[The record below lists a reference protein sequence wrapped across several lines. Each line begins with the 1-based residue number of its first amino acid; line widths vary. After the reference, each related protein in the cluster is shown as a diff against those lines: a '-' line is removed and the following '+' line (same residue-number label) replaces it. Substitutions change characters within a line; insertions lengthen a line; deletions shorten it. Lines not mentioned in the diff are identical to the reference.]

1 MANLMLTVGGVWGT
15 IIGWFQSFIPSF
27 GLTIIVFTI
36 ALKLILSP
44 LEIYQK
50 ISSKKTAE
58 KQAILQPKIEKLQKQ
73 YGNNKELLNQKTM
86 ELYKK
91 ENFNLMGSCLGM
103 LINLIITILVFFTLF
118 SSLNQISQYNIKT
131 EYADLTENYKIVI
144 TTKLKQDAENNAS
157 ITITTDEDLNA
168 LIEEIN
174 NDANLTE
181 SQKASK
187 INTLKLKTIIND
199 IDSSSLTD
207 DEKLALKANA
217 KEFATKESANYY
229 GEIKEGFLWIKNIY
243 RPDTYA
249 STFPNSDEYLK
260 ISGVNFDGVS
270 AENPYEDIYGV
281 SYLTKDEAMNAF
293 KNNFNEVAG
302 AINTKYSGWNG
313 WLILVALSGIITV
326 LSIFITNLSNKPKP
340 QYDKKGNEIQAK
352 KPNNYLM
359 MILLPILMIVFTLQ
373 YSAAFALYIVMNSLM
388 SVIIGFVTTLVM
400 NKIEKS
406 KEQKKEV

>member
-103 LINLIITILVFFTLF
+103 LINLVITILVFFTLF

-131 EYADLTENYKIVI
+131 EYADLTENYKIVL

-207 DEKLALKANA
+207 DEKLALKNTS

-229 GEIKEGFLWIKNIY
+229 GKIKEGFLWIKNIY

-260 ISGVNFDGVS
+260 ISGVNFDSVS

-281 SYLTKDEAMNAF
+281 SYTVKDDAMNAF

-302 AINTKYSGWNG
+302 EINTKYSGWNG
-313 WLILVALSGIITV
+313 WLILVVLSGLITV

-406 KEQKKEV
+406 KEQKKEA